1 MRLIIDANVLVA
13 ELLRR
18 RGRELLRD
26 SRLELYIPEKIREET
41 EYEFRQRVRYIVSQ
55 GRLSEEAAAEQV
67 EIAFIIINTRIELVS
82 RNSYRSFETE
92 ARKRIPKD
100 LNDWETV
107 ALALALPAAIWTED
121 YDFFG
126 CGCATWTTETLKLQL
141 S

>member
-18 RGRELLRD
+18 RGRELFRD
-26 SRLELYIPEKIREET
+26 SRLKLYIPEKIREET
-41 EYEFRQRVRYIVSQ
+41 EYEFMQRVRYIVSQ

-92 ARKRIPKD
+92 ARKRIPRD
-100 LNDWETV
+100 PNDWEMV
-107 ALALALPAAIWTED
+107 ALALPAAIWTED